1 MTYKMLQWNCSKH
14 DEYNIEYLEKRLKNV
29 DICLLQRCPENF
41 LPIIKNKFQKV
52 FYKKHS
58 HERSLVTA
66 TNIETIVENNYFLTS
81 VDLAE
86 QSNDPNQSSHALS
99 TTFNDIQLINFLPV
113 YDRKYENIEITKQH
127 TYNDLEYLFEH
138 IVNNKNCIVV
148 GDVHNSLNQ
157 YVEIES
163 LISQN
168 NFINNA
174 NDLVTFAM
182 KTNDQIHAINLDRV
196 LTRGNINVSNFES
209 YARPQD
215 GNGHWAFTYDME
227 LN

>member
-1 MTYKMLQWNCSKH
+1 MLQWNCSKH
-14 DEYNIEYLEKRLKNV
+14 DEYNIEYLEKRLKDV

-58 HERSLVTA
+58 HERNLVTA
-66 TNIETIVENNYFLTS
+66 TNFETLIENNYFLTS

-99 TTFNDIQLINFLPV
+99 MTFNDIQLINFLPV

-127 TYNDLEYLFEH
+127 TYNDVEYLFKN

-148 GDVHNSLNQ
+148 GDVHNNLNQ

-196 LTRGNINVSNFES
+196 LTRGNVSVSNFES

-215 GNGHWAFTYDME
+215 GNGHWAFTYEMRI
-227 LN
+227 NQ